1 MIKDLLYYFIEY
13 YFLKIL
19 KKNNF
24 VSFPHNFFSGFC

>member
-1 MIKDLLYYFIEY
+1 MIKDLLYYFTEH

-24 VSFPHNFFSGFC
+24 VLFLHNFFLGFC